1 MGDQIGRRFLF
12 VDVQQAPLERLTP
25 MAKQLLFDEDGRHA
39 LKKGSDMLAEAVK
52 LTRSALQNAASIA
65 AMILKT
71 DSLITDVPEKE
82 QPAFPAM
89 PEY

>member
-1 MGDQIGRRFLF
+1 
-12 VDVQQAPLERLTP
+12 

-39 LKKGSDMLAEAVK
+39 LKKGIDMLAEAVN

-65 AMILKT
+65 AMILT
-71 DSLITDVPEKE
+71 ADTLITDVPEKE
-82 QPAFPAM
+82 HPAVPAL

>member
-1 MGDQIGRRFLF
+1 
-12 VDVQQAPLERLTP
+12 
-25 MAKQLLFDEDGRHA
+25 MAKQLLFDEDDRHA
-39 LKKGSDMLAEAVK
+39 LKKGIDMLAEAVN

-71 DSLITDVPEKE
+71 DSLITDVLEKE
-82 QPAFPAM
+82 QSAVPAM